1 MTKRSDFDDGVQP
14 TKYDPSFEV
23 VSSFGNG
30 TVCSAPGDSER
41 MLPFQV
47 SYDDSVNP
55 KYPGR

>member
-1 MTKRSDFDDGVQP
+1 MTARNDFAEGVQP
-14 TKYDPSFEV
+14 TKYEPAFTV
-23 VSSFGNG
+23 VSAFDNG
-30 TVCSAPGDSER
+30 TICSEPGDSEQ